1 MKPSSKIK
9 NKQKK
14 YIPFPP
20 CTPTQPL
27 LPATPPPPKMSQC
40 VPSWDF
46 DDNRNPN
53 PARLS
58 LRSHSNSNPDSTMLD
73 YEVAEL
79 TWENGQLAM
88 HGLGPPRVPAKPTA
102 ATTTTNTNPPASKY
116 TTWEKPRASGTLES
130 IVNQATALPAM
141 RKAVPFDGSDD
152 LVPWFEHHHHRVAL
166 AAAATASAT
175 MTMDALVP
183 CSNRTS
189 EVEQATQGR
198 VVDPLATCVVGC
210 STHVGSCS
218 GAAATT
224 QDKDN
229 DVLFTGKRAGEA
241 RVTAEWSSRDQ
252 SCTGSA
258 TCGMDSHQMTI
269 DTCERDRG
277 LGFTSTSLGSAENT
291 SSHGKPFTKT
301 TTTADDHDS
310 VCHSSPPREAGDQD
324 KKKGTGKSSVSTKR
338 SRAAAIHNQSERK
351 RRDKIN
357 QRMKTLQKLVPNSS
371 KVSISCI
378 IAQTDKA
385 SMLDEVIEYLKQLQA
400 QVQMMSRMNMHPMM
414 LPMTMQQLPMSMMA
428 PMGMGMGMGIGIGMG
443 MDMNTINRSNMAGI
457 SPVLHPTAF
466 MPITSW
472 DGSSDRIQATSGAVM
487 PDPLSTF
494 LACQPQPM
502 TMDAYSRMAAMYQQQ
517 HQHQHQPP
525 PSSSK
530 S

>member
-1 MKPSSKIK
+1 MNPSLKLK

-27 LPATPPPPKMSQC
+27 LPATPPKMSQC
-40 VPSWDF
+40 VPSWDL
-46 DDNRNPN
+46 DDNPN

-58 LRSHSNSNPDSTMLD
+58 LRSHSNSNPDSTMLH

-88 HGLGPPRVPAKPTA
+88 HGLGPPRVPAKSTTA
-102 ATTTTNTNPPASKY
+102 TTNPPASKY

-130 IVNQATALPAM
+130 IVNQATALPAL

-189 EVEQATQGR
+189 EAEQATQGR

-224 QDKDN
+224 QDKDH

-241 RVTAEWSSRDQ
+241 RATAEWSSRDQ

-277 LGFTSTSLGSAENT
+277 LGSTSLGSAEHT

-310 VCHSSPPREAGDQD
+310 VCHSSPPVGSHCLREAGDQD
-324 KKKGTGKSSVSTKR
+324 KKKGTGKSSFSNKR

-371 KVSISCI
+371 K
-378 IAQTDKA
+378 TDKA

-457 SPVLHPTAF
+457 SPVLHPSAF

-502 TMDAYSRMAAMYQQQ
+502 TMDAYSRMVAMYQQQ
-517 HQHQHQPP
+517 QHQPQ